1 MTLSPLNI
9 TNIPAARVPF
19 IDERTGLLSREW
31 YLFFLNLYTLVGQ
44 GSNAV
49 SLDEVQIGPPP
60 LNDVASSAD
69 TPGAPTDADVSA
81 LVSQFAEMAKEL
93 EALALDPPPPLSQI
107 TDLQSQIDGL
117 KLTPPPAVPEG
128 VRLYFL
134 DSASLVAATPFLVTH
149 GLNLQNQD
157 SCVVSVKVANVEVAV
172 TVETVDANSLNVT
185 YASTDTA
192 TITVLGS

>member
-1 MTLSPLNI
+1 MALSPLNI
-9 TNIPAARVPF
+9 TNIPASRVPF
-19 IDERTGLLSREW
+19 IDPRTGLIAREW

-49 SLDEVQIGPPP
+49 SLDEVQIGPP
-60 LNDVASSAD
+60 LIDTVASAD
-69 TPGAPTDADVSA
+69 GPGASTDVDVPT
-81 LVSQFAEMAKEL
+81 LVSQFAEMVKEL

-117 KLTPPPAVPEG
+117 KLTPPPAVPDG

-149 GLNLQNQD
+149 GLDLQNQD
-157 SCVVSVKVANVEVAV
+157 SCVVSVKVANVEVVV